1 MSKPEF
7 KLLAKALVKPLEY
20 GKANE
25 VRQMLQDLIDD
36 KE

>member
-1 MSKPEF
+1 MS
-7 KLLAKALVKPLEY
+7 KLLAKALVKLIED
-20 GKANE
+20 GKADE